1 MDRLW
6 INFEKTSYHITPHK
20 KEYHERYREKRGL
33 KSRTQ
38 STKVPLC
45 DSTKTGKKSTIKM

>member
-1 MDRLW
+1 MDGLW

-45 DSTKTGKKSTIKM
+45 ESTKTGKNLQ